1 MSVTH
6 VHVSFCQGGCQ
17 FPERSWELK
26 LYLITTQIE
35 VLFQMASYI
44 SAGVSLMLG
53 SIPGAAYRSKT
64 HKSLHIGPG
73 TVAFAL
79 VPNLMWLTM
88 QSSSNRL
95 LL

>member
-1 MSVTH
+1 M
-6 VHVSFCQGGCQ
+6 
-17 FPERSWELK
+17 
-26 LYLITTQIE
+26 E
-35 VLFQMASYI
+35 VLLQIAFYI
-44 SAGVSLMLG
+44 AAGVFLILG